1 MMNTYNLKL
10 NKETIDKLSTGN
22 YKIKGYDLNNNILLE
37 PTYIKEIDLILDILN
52 PLSLDERYKVL
63 EDLRVSLDEI
73 EATANDLGI

>member
-1 MMNTYNLKL
+1 MNTYNLKL
-10 NKETIDKLSTGN
+10 NKETINKLATGN

-63 EDLRVSLDEI
+63 EDVKVSLDEI
-73 EATANDLGI
+73 DGNDLGI